1 MIDSV
6 DSFDSL
12 DSVGFFVHPA
22 VTLLANH
29 GLVRALTNRMHGL
42 LRLLRGVVQE
52 SEEKLEI
59 LNEIR

>member
-6 DSFDSL
+6 DSFDSF

-29 GLVRALTNRMHGL
+29 GLVRPLKFGDLVL
-42 LRLLRGVVQE
+42 LQPEMINGPHC
-52 SEEKLEI
+52 
-59 LNEIR
+59 